1 MTVAKGIINTLAH
14 LINTDAT
21 RYTRIW
27 RFALPTNPFEP
38 MIEEGKCW
46 LTNLGM
52 DDWGLG
58 KQINIS
64 II

>member
-1 MTVAKGIINTLAH
+1 MPEAKEIINTLVH
-14 LINTDAT
+14 IINTEVAP
-21 RYTRIW
+21 YTRIW

-38 MIEEGKCW
+38 VIEEGMCW
-46 LTNLGM
+46 LTNLGV

-64 II
+64 I